1 VESKTAITAAKPRC
15 EGECQT
21 YCVDEA
27 NVIAVQKAMPSDAA
41 FGQVAEEF
49 SALSDPTRLKILFA
63 LSQKELC
70 VCDLARLVGR
80 SMPATS
86 QQLQRLRMMGL
97 VRFRMAGKLAYYRL
111 ESPTARKLVREA
123 LKRCCQEGEG
133 CDGAEEC

>member
-1 VESKTAITAAKPRC
+1 VESKTALTAAKAC
-15 EGECQT
+15 SDGECET
-21 YCVDEA
+21 YYVDEA
-27 NVIAVQKAMPSDAA
+27 NVTAVQKVMPSDAA
-41 FGQVAEEF
+41 FGQAAEEF

-111 ESPTARKLVREA
+111 ESPMARKLVREA
-123 LKRCCQEGEG
+123 LKRCSQDGE
-133 CDGAEEC
+133 